1 MESRRVFVSISA
13 IVFAAS
19 AATTIAWCASMS
31 AMGAME
37 MPGGWTMSMMW
48 MRMPGQ
54 SWLGAAAGFVGMWVV
69 MMGAMM
75 LPSVTPTLWRYRMS
89 LGGINRSHAGWLTG
103 LAGSGYFAAW
113 AVLGAIVFAVGIV
126 VAAIAMEAPAV
137 ARVVPMVV
145 GAAVLIAGVLQHTRW
160 KARQLAFC
168 REAPGHHLTAH
179 VGAGGAWRH
188 GWCLGLHCI
197 QSCAGLTVVALALGV
212 MDLRVMAGVAAAVTV
227 ERLAPNGL
235 RAARAIGVAA
245 IALGLLVIARAGGVQ

>member
-1 MESRRVFVSISA
+1 VESRRVFVSVSA

-54 SWLGAAAGFVGMWVV
+54 SWLGAATSFIGMWVV
-69 MMGAMM
+69 MMVAMM
-75 LPSVTPTLWRYRMS
+75 LPSVTPSLWRYRAS
-89 LGGINRSHAGWLTG
+89 LGGINRTHAGWLTV
-103 LAGSGYFAAW
+103 LAGSGYFATW
-113 AVLGAIVFAVGIV
+113 AALGAIIFATGNAI
-126 VAAIAMEAPAV
+126 AAIVMEEPAL

-145 GAAVLIAGVLQHTRW
+145 GAALVIAGVVQQTRW

-168 REAPGHHLTAH
+168 REAPGHHLTSG
-179 VGAGGAWRH
+179 VGAGTAWRH

-197 QSCAGLTVVALALGV
+197 QSCAGLTAVALALGV
-212 MDLRVMAGVAAAVTV
+212 MDVRVMMAVAVAITI
-227 ERLAPNGL
+227 ERLAPNGV
-235 RAARAIGVAA
+235 RAARTIGVAA
-245 IALGLLVIARAGGVQ
+245 IAWGLLEIARAAGVQ